1 MRNPNLKRAIQART
15 NQRSHFTTDAPLRPL
30 RRPEPAEGGS
40 RRAVY
45 LAGEALQALG
55 GSRGRRERARVP
67 STAGSPSRL
76 AERER
81 ASPRHWRPRR
91 PLRRALPAEGGSRRA
106 VYLAGEALQA
116 LGGSRGRRER
126 ARVPSTAGSP
136 SRLAERERAS
146 PRHWRPRRPLRRP
159 EPAEGGSRRSA
170 AAAVARRCDR
180 PAVRPNLGF
189 GRDGQGENRQ
199 DADVSPEISSD

>member
-1 MRNPNLKRAIQART
+1 MPIPPDARCAHPGLHSLCAASLRHPACAQRHGLAPWAWATPSQSSVAQLNDNRLVIEQEPNDAVPPRHY
-15 NQRSHFTTDAPLRPL
+15 RSRRPL
-30 RRPEPAEGGS
+30 RRARPAEGGS
-40 RRAVY
+40 CRSVY

-81 ASPRHWRPRR
+81 ASPRLWR
-91 PLRRALPAEGGSRRA
+91 S
-106 VYLAGEALQA
+106 
-116 LGGSRGRRER
+116 
-126 ARVPSTAGSP
+126 
-136 SRLAERERAS
+136 
-146 PRHWRPRRPLRRP
+146 RRPLRRP

-189 GRDGQGENRQ
+189 GRDGPSENRQ
-199 DADVSPEISSD
+199 DADVSRVFSTARRRRGR